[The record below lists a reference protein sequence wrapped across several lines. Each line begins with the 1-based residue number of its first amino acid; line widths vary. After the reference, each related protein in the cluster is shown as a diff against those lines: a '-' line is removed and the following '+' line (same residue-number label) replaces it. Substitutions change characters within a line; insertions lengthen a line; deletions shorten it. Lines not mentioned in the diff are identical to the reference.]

1 MQTLLQDIRYG
12 ARMLLKRPGFTLVA
26 VITLALGIGANTT
39 IFSFVNG
46 ILLRSLPY
54 PQPERLVAL
63 DETALKRGVTSMGV
77 SFPNFL
83 DWREQNRVFEDVA
96 AYDTVSLA
104 LTGSGEPEQIQGAE
118 GSQGLFEILR
128 VSPLLGRTFTAE
140 EDRPNTDT
148 VVILSY
154 GLWQRRFGGEPGI
167 IGQTLIMNS
176 RPRTVIGIMPEGFRF
191 PEVAEFWVPLAL
203 NTQMYTRNDHGLGA
217 IARLKDGMSLEQ
229 ARAEMN
235 DIAERIEQ
243 QNPVTNEGLG
253 VSVTGMHDA
262 LTGDYRQ
269 ALVILLSVVGCV
281 LLIACA
287 NVANLMLVRATT
299 RQKEVAIRAALGAS
313 RWRIVRQLLTESVLL
328 AGLGGALGLLLAVWG
343 LDLLLAAIP
352 IKLPFWMKF
361 ELDWRVLGFTLGVA
375 LLTGLVFGILPAL
388 HASRINLNETLKE
401 GGRSSAGAGRQ
412 RSRSLMVVA
421 EIALSLVLL
430 VGAGLMMRSF
440 LRLQHVDA
448 GFNPAGVMTMRINLP
463 QSKYNGG
470 PRRSDYFRQL
480 MERLRAQPGVESA
493 AAISTLPLSGNNWG
507 RSLTVEGFP
516 ILSVG
521 QAPFIQHNVVTP
533 GYFRALGIP
542 ILEGRDFT
550 DADTTDGPKI
560 TIVDERLARQ
570 YWPNESAVGKR
581 IRFGPPEDNEP
592 WHTIVG
598 VVGAVRHERLE
609 ATTRNSVYLPHVE
622 VPVGRMYITLRS
634 TSKPESLVEPAR
646 AQIHALDPD
655 LPITHVRTMD
665 EVEAQSVWQPRLYT
679 ILFGVF
685 AAVALLLAAVG
696 LYGVMAYTVTMR
708 THEIGLRVALGA
720 QSGDVLK
727 LIAGQGIKLA
737 LIGVGSGLIAALLLT
752 RLMATLLFNTS
763 VNDPLIFAGIAVLLT
778 LVALLACYI
787 PARRATKVD
796 PMVALRYE

>member
-1 MQTLLQDIRYG
+1 MQAIIQDLRYG
-12 ARMLLKRPGFTLVA
+12 VRMLTKRPGFTVVA

-54 PQPERLVAL
+54 PQPERLVTL

-96 AYDTVSLA
+96 AYDTVGLA

-118 GSQGLFEILR
+118 GAQGLFEILR

-140 EDRPNTDT
+140 EDRPNTDA

-154 GLWQRRFGGEPGI
+154 GLWQRRFGGDPGI

-203 NTQMYTRNDHGLGA
+203 TTKTYTRNDHGLGA

-229 ARAEMN
+229 ARNEMN

-269 ALVILLSVVGCV
+269 ALVILLSVVACV

-313 RWRIVRQLLTESVLL
+313 RWRIVRQLLTESVML

-361 ELDWRVLGFTLGVA
+361 GLDWRVLGFTFGVA

-401 GGRSSAGAGRQ
+401 GGRSAAGAGRQ

-430 VGAGLMMRSF
+430 IGAGLMMRSF

-448 GFNPAGVMTMRINLP
+448 GFNPTGVMTMRINLP
-463 QSKYNGG
+463 QSKYNPGA
-470 PRRSDYFRQL
+470 RRSDYFRQL

-493 AAISTLPLSGNNWG
+493 AAISTLPLSGNTWG

-521 QAPFIQHNVVTP
+521 QAPFIQHNVVMP

-550 DADTTDGPKI
+550 DADTAEGPKI

-570 YWPNESAVGKR
+570 YWPNESAIGKR

-622 VPVGRMYITLRS
+622 IPVGRMYITLR
-634 TSKPESLVEPAR
+634 TTGKPESLIEPAR
-646 AQIHALDPD
+646 TQIRALDPD

-720 QSGDVLK
+720 RSGDVLK

-763 VNDPLIFAGIAVLLT
+763 VNDPLTFAGIALLLV
-778 LVALLACYI
+778 LVALLACYL

>member
-1 MQTLLQDIRYG
+1 MNNLWQDLRYG
-12 ARMLLKRPGFTLVA
+12 WRMLLKRPGFTLVA

-54 PQPERLVAL
+54 PQPERLVIL

-77 SFPNFL
+77 SYPNFL

-96 AYDTVSLA
+96 AYDTSSLA
-104 LTGSGEPEQIQGAE
+104 LTGGGEPEQLQGAVV
-118 GSQGLFEILR
+118 SHGLLEILR
-128 VSPLLGRTFTAE
+128 VSPLLGRTFTEA
-140 EDRPNTDT
+140 EDRPKNDT
-148 VVILSY
+148 IIILSY
-154 GLWQRRFGGEPGI
+154 GLWQRRFGGDPDI
-167 IGQTLIMNS
+167 IGQALTLNARS
-176 RPRTVIGIMPEGFRF
+176 YTVIGIMPPDFRF
-191 PEVAEFWVPLAL
+191 PEVAEYWTPLAFD
-203 NTQMYTRNDHGLGA
+203 TQTYTRTDHGLGA
-217 IARLKDGMSLEQ
+217 VARLKEGMSIEQ

-235 DIAERIEQ
+235 DIAARIEQ

-253 VSVTGMHDA
+253 VSVTGMHQA
-262 LTGDYRQ
+262 LAGDYRQ
-269 ALVILLSVVGCV
+269 ALIILLSVVGCV
-281 LLIACA
+281 LLVACA

-299 RQKEVAIRAALGAS
+299 RQKEIAIRAALGA
-313 RWRIVRQLLTESVLL
+313 RRGRIIRQLLTESLL
-328 AGLGGALGLLLAVWG
+328 LGAAGGALGLLIAVWG

-361 ELDWRVLGFTLGVA
+361 SLDWCVLGFTFGVS
-375 LLTGLVFGILPAL
+375 LLTGLGFGILPAL
-388 HASRINLNETLKE
+388 QASRTNLNETLKE
-401 GGRSSAGAGRQ
+401 GGRSAAGTGRQ

-440 LRLQHVDA
+440 LRLQQV
-448 GFNPAGVMTMRINLP
+448 NPGLNPTGVMTMRINLP
-463 QSKYNGG
+463 RARYSQDA
-470 PRRSDYFRQL
+470 RRSDYYRQL
-480 MERLRAQPGVESA
+480 LERLRSLPGVEA
-493 AAISTLPLSGNNWG
+493 AGAISTLPLHGNTWG

-521 QAPFIQHNVVTP
+521 QAPLIQHNVITP
-533 GYFRALGIP
+533 GYFHALGIV
-542 ILEGRDFT
+542 IREGRDFT
-550 DADTTDGPKI
+550 DADTVEGPKI
-560 TIVDERLARQ
+560 AIIDERLAHE
-570 YWPNESAVGKR
+570 YWPNESAIGKR

-609 ATTRNSVYLPHVE
+609 ATTRNSVYLSHAEIPI
-622 VPVGRMYITLRS
+622 GGMFLALR
-634 TSKPESLVEPAR
+634 TMAKPEAMIEPMR
-646 AQIHALDPD
+646 AQIHELDAS
-655 LPITHVRTMD
+655 LPITNVRTME
-665 EVEAQSVWQPRLYT
+665 EVVARSIWQPRLYT
-679 ILFGVF
+679 VLFGIF

-696 LYGVMAYTVTMR
+696 LYGVMAYTVTIR

-720 QSGDVLK
+720 RPGDVLR

-737 LIGVGSGLIAALLLT
+737 LAGVASGLVAALLLT
-752 RLMATLLFNTS
+752 RLMASLLFSTS
-763 VNDPLIFAGIAVLLT
+763 ASDPLTFTGLAALLM
-778 LVALLACYI
+778 LVALLACYV

>member
-1 MQTLLQDIRYG
+1 MNTLLQDLRYG
-12 ARMLLKRPGFTLVA
+12 VRMLLKRPGFTLVA

-96 AYDTVSLA
+96 AYDSAGQA

-118 GSQGLFEILR
+118 ISHGLLEILR
-128 VSPLLGRTFTAE
+128 VSPLMGRTFTAE
-140 EDRPNTDT
+140 EDRPKSDD

-154 GLWQRRFGGEPGI
+154 GLWQRRFGGDPNI
-167 IGQTLIMNS
+167 MGQTLIMNA
-176 RPRTVIGIMPEGFRF
+176 RPRTVIAVMPEGFRF
-191 PEVAEFWVPLAL
+191 PEVAEFWLPLAL
-203 NTQMYTRNDHGLGA
+203 DTQMYTRNDHGLSA
-217 IARLKDGMSLEQ
+217 VARLKDGIGLEQ

-235 DIAERIEQ
+235 DIAGRIEQ

-253 VSVTGMHDA
+253 VSVNSMHEA
-262 LTGDYRQ
+262 LAGDYRQ
-269 ALVILLSVVGCV
+269 ALMILLSVVGLV

-287 NVANLMLVRATT
+287 NVANLMLVRATA
-299 RQKEVAIRAALGAS
+299 RQKEIAIRTALGAS
-313 RWRIVRQLLTESVLL
+313 RWRIMRQLLTESVLL

-352 IKLPFWMKF
+352 IKLPFWMQF
-361 ELDWRVLGFTLGVA
+361 GLDWRVLGFTFGVA
-375 LLTGLVFGILPAL
+375 VLTGLGFGILPAL
-388 HASRINLNETLKE
+388 HASRTNLNETLKE

-448 GFNPAGVMTMRINLP
+448 GINPAGVMTMRINLP
-463 QSKYNGG
+463 QSKYKGG
-470 PRRSDYFRQL
+470 SRRSDYYRQL
-480 MERLRAQPGVESA
+480 MERLRALPGVDSA
-493 AAISTLPLSGNNWG
+493 AAISTLPLSGNYWG

-521 QAPFIQHNVVTP
+521 QAPFIQHNVITP
-533 GYFRALGIP
+533 GYFRTLGIP

-550 DADTTDGPKI
+550 ETDTAEGPKI
-560 TIVDERLARQ
+560 AIVDQRLARE
-570 YWPNESAVGKR
+570 YWPNESAIGKR

-598 VVGAVRHERLE
+598 VVGAVHHERLE
-609 ATTRNSVYLPHVE
+609 ATTRNSVYLPHAE
-622 VPVGRMYITLRS
+622 IPVSRMYIALHT
-634 TSKPESLVEPAR
+634 TAKPESLVEPAR
-646 AQIHALDPD
+646 GQIRGLDPD
-655 LPITHVRTMD
+655 LPITRSMTMD
-665 EVEAQSVWQPRLYT
+665 DVVAQSVWQPRLYT

-685 AAVALLLAAVG
+685 AAVALLLAAIG

-720 QSGDVLK
+720 RSGDVLR
-727 LIAGQGIKLA
+727 LIAAQGIKLA
-737 LIGVGSGLIAALLLT
+737 LAGVASGLIAALLLT
-752 RLMATLLFNTS
+752 RLMASLLFGVS
-763 VNDPLIFAGIAVLLT
+763 ASDPLTFAGISVLL
-778 LVALLACYI
+778 LVVALLACYV

>member
-1 MQTLLQDIRYG
+1 MNTLWQDLRYG
-12 ARMLLKRPGFTLVA
+12 ARMLTKRPSFTVVA

-63 DETALKRGVTSMGV
+63 DENALKRGVTSMGV

-83 DWREQNRVFEDVA
+83 DWREQNRVFEDIA
-96 AYDTVSLA
+96 AYGGSGLA
-104 LTGSGEPEQIQGAE
+104 LTGAGEPEQLEGAE
-118 GSQGLFEILR
+118 ISHGLLEILR
-128 VSPLLGRTFTAE
+128 VPPLLGRTFTAE
-140 EDRPNTDT
+140 EDRPKSDD

-154 GLWQRRFGGEPGI
+154 GLWQRRFAGDAGI
-167 IGQTLIMNS
+167 VGQKLNLNG
-176 RPRTVIGIMPEGFRF
+176 RPYTVIGVMPEGFRF
-191 PEVAEFWVPLAL
+191 PQVAEYWVPLAL

-217 IARLKDGMSLEQ
+217 VARLKDGVSLEQ

-235 DIAERIEQ
+235 DIAARIEE

-253 VSVTGMHDA
+253 VSVNGMHDTLA
-262 LTGDYRQ
+262 GDYRQ
-269 ALVILLSVVGCV
+269 ALLILLSVVGLV
-281 LLIACA
+281 LLVACA

-299 RQKEVAIRAALGAS
+299 RQKEIAIRAAMGAS
-313 RWRIVRQLLTESVLL
+313 RWRITRQLLTESILL
-328 AGLGGALGLLLAVWG
+328 GAAGGALGLLIAVWG

-361 ELDWRVLGFTLGVA
+361 DLDWRVLGFTLGIS
-375 LLTGLVFGILPAL
+375 LLTGLAFGVLPAL
-388 HASRINLNETLKE
+388 HATRTNLNETLKE

-412 RSRSLMVVA
+412 RSRSLLVVA

-440 LRLQHVDA
+440 VRLQHINP
-448 GFNPAGVMTMRINLP
+448 GLNPAGVLTMRINLP
-463 QSKYNGG
+463 QSKY
-470 PRRSDYFRQL
+470 REAAQRADFYRQL
-480 MERLRAQPGVESA
+480 MARLRALPGVEA
-493 AAISTLPLSGNNWG
+493 AGGTVTLPLSGFTWG

-533 GYFRALGIP
+533 GYFRTMGIP
-542 ILEGRDFT
+542 LLEGRDFNDS
-550 DADTTDGPKI
+550 DAAEPKV
-560 TIVDERLARQ
+560 TIVDERLARE

-598 VVGAVRHERLE
+598 VVGAVRHQRLE
-609 ATTRNSVYLPHVE
+609 AVTRNSVYLPHGE
-622 VPVGRMYITLRS
+622 IPVSAVFLTVR
-634 TSKPESLVEPAR
+634 TSAKPESLVEPMR
-646 AQIHALDPD
+646 EQIHALDPD
-655 LPITHVRTMD
+655 LPITSVRKMED
-665 EVEAQSVWQPRLYT
+665 VVALSIWQPRIYT

-685 AAVALLLAAVG
+685 AAVALLLAAIG
-696 LYGVMAYTVTMR
+696 LYGVMAYTVTIR

-720 QSGDVLK
+720 QRGDVLR
-727 LIAGQGIKLA
+727 LVAGQGVKLA
-737 LIGVGSGLIAALLLT
+737 LTGVASGLVAALLLT
-752 RLMATLLFNTS
+752 RLMESLLYSTS
-763 VNDPLIFAGIAVLLT
+763 ASDPLTFAGISVLLM
-778 LVALLACYI
+778 LVALVACYV